1 MSQPTSS
8 NRPTGFERGHGFTGP
23 AKKAKNQ
30 KQTFIRIWNYLKK
43 QRFGLIASV
52 IMVIISTLLSLTG
65 PLLIG
70 IIIDDYIILKDIPG
84 TVSMLILLT
93 VIYIGTSLFTWLQ
106 TYLMINV
113 ALKTIRTL
121 RLDLFSKIQSFS
133 LRFFDQ
139 RVQGDL
145 MSRVTNDIE
154 SLNLALSQSVAQI
167 VSSILTIIGVTI
179 AMFSLNWLLAIVSFM
194 VIPIIMLATKQIIKR
209 SSVNYSARQK
219 DLGQLN
225 GFVEESITGAEVI
238 TLFGKEKET
247 ITHFN
252 QVNENLRH
260 SAMKAET
267 ISGFLGPINNFINNI
282 GLGLLIG
289 VGALMAVNGSTS
301 IGVIATFVTYSRL
314 FFRPINQLAN
324 LLNTFQAAIAGAE
337 RVFEIMDEKPELV
350 DREKTVEKDSFI
362 GDVEFKNV
370 SFSYKKGSPILK
382 NISFKANAGET
393 IALVGPTGSGKTTI
407 INLLTRFY
415 DIDSGE
421 ILLDGH
427 PIDAYKINTLREK
440 VGIVLQDTYLFSDT
454 IMENIRYG
462 RLDATDEEVIEAAKI
477 ANAHSFIKYLPEQYD
492 TPIISGGTNL
502 SQGQRQLIA
511 IARAVL
517 EDANLLILDE
527 ATSSIDTRTEIHIQ
541 NGLHHL
547 MKGRTS
553 FVIAHRLKT
562 IENADCILVIKD
574 GEIIERGNHQSLLED
589 KGFYYELYNML
600 EVPIETHSS

>member
-1 MSQPTSS
+1 MSQPTSA
-8 NRPTGFERGHGFTGP
+8 NRPTGFERGRGFNGP
-23 AKKAKNQ
+23 TKKAKNQ
-30 KQTFIRIWNYLKK
+30 KQTFRRIWDYLKK
-43 QRFGLIASV
+43 QRFGLIAAV
-52 IMVIISTLLSLTG
+52 VMVIISTLLSLSG

-84 TVSMLILLT
+84 TISMLIILT
-93 VIYIGTSLFTWLQ
+93 AIYLGASLFTWLQ

-121 RLDLFSKIQSFS
+121 RLDLFSKIQSLS

-167 VSSILTIIGVTI
+167 VSSILTVIGVTI

-252 QVNENLRH
+252 QVNENLRN

-267 ISGFLGPINNFINNI
+267 VSGLLGPVNNFINNI
-282 GLGLLIG
+282 GLGVLIG
-289 VGALMAVNGSTS
+289 VGALMAVSGYTS

-350 DREKTVEKDSFI
+350 DQEHVVEKDSFI
-362 GDVEFKNV
+362 GNVEFKNV
-370 SFSYKKGSPILK
+370 SFSYDKDIPILK

-415 DIDSGE
+415 NIDSGE
-421 ILLDGH
+421 ILLDGN
-427 PIDAYKINTLREK
+427 PIDVYKISTLREK
-440 VGIVLQDTYLFSDT
+440 VGVVLQDTYLFSDS

-462 RLDATDEEVIEAAKI
+462 RLDATDEEVVEAAKI

-517 EDANLLILDE
+517 EDADLLILDE

-541 NGLHHL
+541 KGLHNL
-547 MKGRTS
+547 MNGRTS

-574 GEIIERGNHQSLLED
+574 GEIIERGNHESLLEQ

-600 EVPIETHSS
+600 EVPIDSYGS